1 VWFAASKC
9 PPALPED
16 CRLAR
21 RRRYSLGREA
31 AAKHCPNIAR
41 AKAALLTFCASP
53 DDARSDAA
61 CVRHVDCRKGE
72 ADVSQSG
79 QWEALRSQGVSEVL
93 TGKTSVRSLVI
104 EDEPQIGAY
113 LSRLLAQLHGVV
125 DTVASVS
132 DAEQALSN
140 FKYDLAIV
148 DRMLP
153 DGDALAIVTALSQL
167 PERPA
172 IIMLTAKD
180 ATEDVIDGLNS
191 GADDYLG
198 KPFEPDEFIAR
209 VRAVLRRP
217 RLLVPPML
225 SFGNVELRLG
235 SNEAIVADNKVLLRR
250 REALILGALLMRRDR
265 VVTRAALIEE
275 IYGFD
280 DEIESNTLEA
290 QVSRLRKRLCEVGG
304 NVEIHSMRGIG
315 YILRMAQGR

>member
-1 VWFAASKC
+1 
-9 PPALPED
+9 
-16 CRLAR
+16 
-21 RRRYSLGREA
+21 
-31 AAKHCPNIAR
+31 
-41 AKAALLTFCASP
+41 
-53 DDARSDAA
+53 
-61 CVRHVDCRKGE
+61 
-72 ADVSQSG
+72 
-79 QWEALRSQGVSEVL
+79 
-93 TGKTSVRSLVI
+93 VRSLVI

-113 LSRLLAQLHGVV
+113 LSRLLGQLHSVV
-125 DTVASVS
+125 DIVGSVV
-132 DAEQALSN
+132 DAQQALSN

-153 DGDALAIVTALSQL
+153 DGDALQIVTALSRL

-180 ATEDVIDGLNS
+180 AKEDMIEGLNS

-198 KPFEPDEFIAR
+198 KPFEPQEFIAR

-217 RLLVPPML
+217 RLLLPQVL
-225 SFGNVELRLG
+225 SLGNVELHLG
-235 SNEAIVADNKVLLRR
+235 SNEAIVANNKVLLRR

-265 VVTRAALIEE
+265 VITRAALIEE

-290 QVSRLRKRLCEVGG
+290 QVSRLRKRLAELGG

-315 YILRMAQGR
+315 YILRMQPR

>member
-1 VWFAASKC
+1 M
-9 PPALPED
+9 
-16 CRLAR
+16 
-21 RRRYSLGREA
+21 
-31 AAKHCPNIAR
+31 
-41 AKAALLTFCASP
+41 
-53 DDARSDAA
+53 
-61 CVRHVDCRKGE
+61 
-72 ADVSQSG
+72 
-79 QWEALRSQGVSEVL
+79 
-93 TGKTSVRSLVI
+93 RSLVI

-113 LSRLLAQLHGVV
+113 LSRLLTQLHGVV
-125 DTVASVS
+125 DTVESIS
-132 DAEQALSN
+132 DARHALKT

-180 ATEDVIDGLNS
+180 AKEDVIEGLNG

-217 RLLVPPML
+217 RLLVQPAL
-225 SFGNVELRLG
+225 SFGNIELHLG
-235 SNEAIVADNKVLLRR
+235 SNEAVVGGHKVLLRR
-250 REALILGALLMRRDR
+250 REALILAALLTRRER
-265 VVTRAALIEE
+265 VVTRAALIDE

-290 QVSRLRKRLCEVGG
+290 QVSRLRKKLSELGG
-304 NVEIHSMRGIG
+304 NVEIRSMRGIG
-315 YILRMAQGR
+315 YMLRLAPSR

>member
-1 VWFAASKC
+1 M
-9 PPALPED
+9 
-16 CRLAR
+16 
-21 RRRYSLGREA
+21 
-31 AAKHCPNIAR
+31 
-41 AKAALLTFCASP
+41 
-53 DDARSDAA
+53 
-61 CVRHVDCRKGE
+61 
-72 ADVSQSG
+72 
-79 QWEALRSQGVSEVL
+79 
-93 TGKTSVRSLVI
+93 RSLVI

-113 LSRLLAQLHGVV
+113 VSRLLSQLHGIV
-125 DTVASVS
+125 DTVGSIS

-153 DGDALAIVTALSQL
+153 DGDALAIVTALSRL

-180 ATEDVIDGLNS
+180 AKEDVIDGLNG

-217 RLLVPPML
+217 RHLSPATL
-225 SFGNVELRLG
+225 SFGNVELHLS
-235 SNEAIVADNKVLLRR
+235 SNEGIVAGNRLSLRR
-250 REALILGALLMRRDR
+250 REALILGALLTRRDR

-290 QVSRLRKRLCEVGG
+290 QVSRLRKKLHEAGS
-304 NVEIHSMRGIG
+304 NVEISSIRGIG
-315 YILRMAQGR
+315 YILRMDKDR